1 MQNILNEFI
10 PLENRIKENNCFI
23 NVVIQLLSHSQLFM
37 KKFLSQKFE
46 DKNNPLNSLQILL
59 NDYKNLMYSTE
70 IKRLD
75 IKNFR
80 KNLIKLYNNY
90 HEGTFGDSIEILNN
104 IFNIIHSFS
113 LKSNLN
119 IENNK
124 NCNPLCISHD
134 LFSLKITELI
144 TCKSC
149 NKKKSINYDNNYF
162 IYEIF
167 SFELLELLFG
177 KKIETFQNKLFTF
190 QKNIINRD
198 FQGTIEGCRCLK
210 KDYIKNLYLTNP
222 QSNYFLINLTWDN
235 YLPKLTDVC
244 KMYNLIPLIEENKNL
259 FQIDEKRL
267 IFKYYLYGIIV
278 FYNYHYACCL
288 KSNKNRHE
296 WYFISD
302 YDIVVFDNYKELIR
316 NLIINHYHPVILFY
330 TKNRI
335 VDNENKENTTFEN
348 FEYESLYF
356 YCKEQLQKQGI
367 EVPISRQSSSNSPI
381 FNKKS
386 ESDLKALLLYKN
398 SKKNLNSFN
407 NNNIIEKKNS
417 NDSITKKISF
427 SKEDFW
433 FCPNCRKKNM
443 IQSSNCW
450 NCHYHFENSSLKE
463 GNDLYVNYFQEE
475 EKEEEIDKGNI
486 KNYINPLK
494 NFKNLTSNSE
504 FNLEDLN
511 SKDFLNSDKNNNI
524 TNLKNKKNK

>member
-10 PLENRIKENNCFI
+10 PLENRTKENNCFI
-23 NVVIQLLSHSQLFM
+23 NVVIQLLSHSPLFM
-37 KKFLSQKFE
+37 KKFLSIKIE
-46 DKNNPLNSLQILL
+46 DRNNPLFTLQILL

-80 KNLIKLYNNY
+80 QNLVKLYNNY

-113 LKSNLN
+113 IKSKLN

-124 NCNPLCISHD
+124 ICNPLCISHD

-144 TCKSC
+144 TCKNC

-177 KKIETFQNKLFTF
+177 KKIETFQNKLFTL
-190 QKNIINRD
+190 QKNIINKD
-198 FQGTIEGCRCLK
+198 FQGTIENCHCLK
-210 KDYIKNLYLTNP
+210 KDYIKNLYLTNV

-235 YLPKLTDVC
+235 YLPKLTDIC

-259 FQIDEKRL
+259 FQIDDKRL

-278 FYNYHYACCL
+278 FYNYHYACCM
-288 KSNKNRHE
+288 KSNKNKHE

-302 YDIVVFDNYKELIR
+302 YDIVLFDNYKELIR

-330 TKNRI
+330 TKNRL
-335 VDNENKENTTFEN
+335 VDNENKENTTFDN
-348 FEYESLYF
+348 IEYESLYY
-356 YCKEQLQKQGI
+356 YCKEQLQKLGI
-367 EVPISRQSSSNSPI
+367 DVPVSRQSSSNSPI
-381 FNKKS
+381 LNKKS
-386 ESDLKALLLYKN
+386 ENDLKALLLYKN

-407 NNNIIEKKNS
+407 NNNNTIEKKNS
-417 NDSITKKISF
+417 NDSLNKKISF
-427 SKEDFW
+427 SKDEFW
-433 FCPNCRKKNM
+433 YCTNCRKKNLY
-443 IQSSNCW
+443 QSSKCW
-450 NCHYHFENSSLKE
+450 NCHLENTAIKE
-463 GNDLYVNYFQEE
+463 GNDIYVNYFQEE
-475 EKEEEIDKGNI
+475 EKEEPFDQGNI

-494 NFKNLTSNSE
+494 NLKSLKSNHE
-504 FNLEDLN
+504 FDLEDLN

-524 TNLKNKKNK
+524 NNLKNKKK